1 MSLDILAAP
10 SRAAITFERLAGFAR
25 GLGWHDARRF
35 ARALE
40 AVRFD
45 AGLSTPR
52 RVAHFMAQLHH
63 ESAGFTRLEESFRY
77 RPERLDALF
86 SAVRGEADAAA
97 LLKQGPQAVANRVYA
112 NRLGNGDEASGD
124 GWRYRGRGLVQ
135 LTGRANYAEASGWIG
150 RDLEAEP
157 DQAAAPETAC
167 EIAAA
172 WWARKDVNEAADRD
186 DLAAVTRVVNGPAL
200 AGLKARETQL
210 HRAKGVWR

>member
-1 MSLDILAAP
+1 MTVQSLAAS

-25 GLGWHDARRF
+25 GLAWHDARRF

-40 AVRFD
+40 AVRFQ

-77 RPERLDALF
+77 RPERLDAMF
-86 SAVRGEADAAA
+86 SAVRGMTDAEA
-97 LLKQGPQAVANRVYA
+97 LLKRGPAAVASRVYA
-112 NRLGNGDEASGD
+112 NRLGNGDAASGD

-135 LTGRANYAEASGWIG
+135 LTGRANYAAASEWIG
-150 RDLEAEP
+150 RDLEGEP
-157 DQAAAPETAC
+157 ELAADPAVAC

-172 WWARKDVNEAADRD
+172 WWARKEVNAAADRD
-186 DLAAVTRVVNGPAL
+186 DLRAVTRAVNGPAL
-200 AGLKARETQL
+200 AGLNDRETQL
-210 HRAKGVWR
+210 RRAKGVWR

>member
-1 MSLDILAAP
+1 MSLDPLAAA
-10 SRAAITFERLAGFAR
+10 SRAAITFARLAGFAR
-25 GLGWHDARRF
+25 GLGWHDARRM

-40 AVRFD
+40 AARFA

-77 RPERLDALF
+77 RPERLDAMF
-86 SAVRGEADAAA
+86 SAVRGAADAQA
-97 LLKQGPQAVANRVYA
+97 LLKRGPQAVANRVYA
-112 NRLGNGDEASGD
+112 GRLGNGDEASGD

-135 LTGRANYAEASGWIG
+135 LTGRANYAEASEWIG

-157 DQAAAPETAC
+157 DLAAEPEAAC

-172 WWARKDVNEAADRD
+172 WWARKSVNEAADRD
-186 DLAAVTRVVNGPAL
+186 DLVAVTRAVNGPAL
-200 AGLKARETQL
+200 AGLKDRETQL